1 MSYWEKRQ
9 EEAYKAGEMQVNQ
22 YFMRL
27 EKAFN
32 QAKRE
37 LQKTVESF
45 YWRYAKENGLTYSE
59 AQKRLDKAELG
70 ELKDFVE
77 KAMNNIG
84 KYNQDVNNMSIKAR
98 MTRYQTLEAQVD
110 AILRELY
117 AVEYEAKGHGR
128 CRRYTA
134 IPITGPGIASIST
147 MAFMPSSPRLSQ
159 GRLSS

>member
-45 YWRYAKENGLTYSE
+45 YWEYAQE
-59 AQKRLDKAELG
+59 
-70 ELKDFVE
+70 
-77 KAMNNIG
+77 
-84 KYNQDVNNMSIKAR
+84 
-98 MTRYQTLEAQVD
+98 
-110 AILRELY
+110 
-117 AVEYEAKGHGR
+117 
-128 CRRYTA
+128 TA
-134 IPITGPGIASIST
+134 
-147 MAFMPSSPRLSQ
+147 
-159 GRLSS
+159 

>member
-9 EEAYKAGEMQVNQ
+9 EETYKAGEMQVNQ

-59 AQKRLDKAELG
+59 AQKRPDSG
-70 ELKDFVE
+70 
-77 KAMNNIG
+77 
-84 KYNQDVNNMSIKAR
+84 
-98 MTRYQTLEAQVD
+98 
-110 AILRELY
+110 
-117 AVEYEAKGHGR
+117 
-128 CRRYTA
+128 
-134 IPITGPGIASIST
+134 
-147 MAFMPSSPRLSQ
+147 SSWP
-159 GRLSS
+159 

>member
-9 EEAYKAGEMQVNQ
+9 EETYKAGEMQVNQ

-84 KYNQDVNNMSIKAR
+84 EI
-98 MTRYQTLEAQVD
+98 
-110 AILRELY
+110 
-117 AVEYEAKGHGR
+117 
-128 CRRYTA
+128 
-134 IPITGPGIASIST
+134 
-147 MAFMPSSPRLSQ
+147 
-159 GRLSS
+159 

>member
-70 ELKDFVE
+70 ELNVCSYF
-77 KAMNNIG
+77 
-84 KYNQDVNNMSIKAR
+84 
-98 MTRYQTLEAQVD
+98 
-110 AILRELY
+110 
-117 AVEYEAKGHGR
+117 
-128 CRRYTA
+128 
-134 IPITGPGIASIST
+134 
-147 MAFMPSSPRLSQ
+147 RL
-159 GRLSS
+159 LFKLH

>member
-45 YWRYAKENGLTYSE
+45 YWEYAQENSLTYAE
-59 AQKRLDKAELG
+59 AQKRLDKAEIG
-70 ELKDFVE
+70 ELKDFIE
-77 KAMNNIG
+77 LAMKNIG
-84 KYNQDVNNMSIKAR
+84 KVNQDVNNMSIKAHDKR
-98 MTRYQTLEAQVD
+98 MNDCLPPILFSAIFKLLKVLPDTELD
-110 AILRELY
+110 A
-117 AVEYEAKGHGR
+117 
-128 CRRYTA
+128 C
-134 IPITGPGIASIST
+134 
-147 MAFMPSSPRLSQ
+147 
-159 GRLSS
+159 

>member
-37 LQKTVESF
+37 IQKTVESF

-98 MTRYQTLEAQVD
+98 MCKVTNFIWKTGQDDPLSGIGSA
-110 AILRELY
+110 
-117 AVEYEAKGHGR
+117 GGR
-128 CRRYTA
+128 D
-134 IPITGPGIASIST
+134 PPGT
-147 MAFMPSSPRLSQ
+147 VCC
-159 GRLSS
+159 GV